1 MNVLYFARIIALDGA
16 SYMAVDGGFTF
27 AGGKRIFEAKFD
39 NKLPAYAIVNLN
51 MGTNFDIFGLNTTA
65 SLQILNALDN
75 EYFADADR
83 FGAIPGLGRA
93 FRVNIS
99 AAL

>member
-1 MNVLYFARIIALDGA
+1 
-16 SYMAVDGGFTF
+16 
-27 AGGKRIFEAKFD
+27 
-39 NKLPAYAIVNLN
+39 
-51 MGTNFDIFGLNTTA
+51 MGTNFDLFGVNTTA

-83 FGAIPGLGRA
+83 FGVIPGLGRA

-99 AAL
+99 AAM